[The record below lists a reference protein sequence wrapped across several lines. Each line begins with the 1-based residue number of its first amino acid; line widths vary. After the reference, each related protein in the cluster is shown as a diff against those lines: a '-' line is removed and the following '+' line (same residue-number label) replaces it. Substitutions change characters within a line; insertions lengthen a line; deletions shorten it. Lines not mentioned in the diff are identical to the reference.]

1 MCSNLLELPP
11 SRLDEKLAGP
21 PFYLP
26 NGFRHLKRVQLP
38 CPFILVPSF
47 EDIPIAGSV
56 RPVCNRPSV
65 GLYFVD
71 ESSKCS
77 EAHFARGVLLEV
89 LRSHTRRVEYRVN
102 H

>member
-11 SRLDEKLAGP
+11 SRLDKELAGP

-38 CPFILVPSF
+38 CLFILVSLF

-56 RPVCNRPSV
+56 RPVCSRPSV

-77 EAHFARGVLLEV
+77 ETHFARGVLLEV
-89 LRSHTRRVEYRVN
+89 LSLIATRVKLDPY
-102 H
+102 